1 MDRSGDLRALKMV
14 LEAMENEYEGT
25 ALIADPIHRY
35 IQFTVPGK
43 KGEIA
48 EKHIIDS
55 PWVQRL
61 RYIYQLQ
68 SARWVFPSAEH
79 SRFQHSLGAMH
90 LAGEFA
96 KHLYPSLC
104 RVLGS
109 ECPSAPLVEEYM
121 RMTGLLHDVGH
132 GPFGHFFDDNFLLDF
147 EITHEDISQTIIQE
161 KLGELLRQLRR
172 SPSGRFASGEEL
184 RPEDIAFPIKKNG
197 KEDSRKPKWVRLLQP
212 LTSGIFTF
220 DNLDYVSRDSYMC
233 GVAIGPV
240 DRERLIHYTFFS
252 PKGLTLHKAGNAALA
267 MFLNARLY
275 LYTNVYYHRT
285 TRAID
290 LHLREIFPETMRKIF
305 PGNPL
310 DHMEDYLHLTD
321 WSLLEEVSGWR
332 RGKGQHKSLA
342 REWGKILARD
352 VKWKMAYDRTL
363 SLNEL
368 RYGVALIRDADWEKR
383 IRASLPSSARDLTFR
398 VDMAT
403 QDPRP
408 ENPFAMG
415 KKQIYIFD
423 PSTGETTKGSL
434 AELFEFIPSKVVQ
447 FRVFALDHEHDPL
460 LAQVAEE
467 TLKGGTP
474 AVKTSV

>member
-1 MDRSGDLRALKMV
+1 MV
-14 LEAMENEYEGT
+14 PVSDNEYEGT

-35 IQFTVPGK
+35 IQFTVPLE
-43 KGEIA
+43 KGEVT
-48 EKHIIDS
+48 EKALIDS

-68 SARWVFPSAEH
+68 SARWVYPSAEH

-96 KHLYPSLC
+96 KHLYPSLKK
-104 RVLGS
+104 VLGD
-109 ECPSAPLVEEYM
+109 ECPSAPFIEEYM
-121 RMTGLLHDVGH
+121 RVTGLLHDIGH
-132 GPFGHFFDDNFLLDF
+132 GPFGHFFDDNFLAHYNL
-147 EITHEDISQTIIQE
+147 THEDLGQTIIQ
-161 KLGELLRQLRR
+161 KHLGEVIQQLRR
-172 SPSGRFASGEEL
+172 SPSGRFESGEEL
-184 RPEDIAFPIKKNG
+184 RPEDVAFPIKKNG
-197 KEDSRKPKWVRLLQP
+197 KEDNRKPKWVRFLQP

-233 GVAIGPV
+233 GVHPGPI

-252 PKGLTLHKAGNAALA
+252 PKGLTVHKAGNGALTT
-267 MFLNARLY
+267 FLNARLY

-290 LHLREIFPETMRKIF
+290 LHLKEIFPETMKFLF

-310 DHMEDYLHLTD
+310 DHMEDYLYLTD
-321 WSLLEEVSGWR
+321 WSLLEDVSRWR
-332 RGKGQHKSLA
+332 RQKSEREALG
-342 REWGKILARD
+342 REWETVLHRE

-368 RYGVALIRDADWEKR
+368 RYGVALIQDTDWEKR
-383 IRASLPSSARDLTFR
+383 IRGALPPAARDLVFR

-415 KKQIYIFD
+415 KKQIHIFD
-423 PSTGETTKGSL
+423 PSSGETTKESL

-447 FRVFALDHEHDPL
+447 FRVFALDHDNDPL
-460 LAQVAEE
+460 LAEVAEKA
-467 TLKGGTP
+467 LRGRAQP
-474 AVKTSV
+474 LKTSV

>member
-1 MDRSGDLRALKMV
+1 MPEIES
-14 LEAMENEYEGT
+14 EYEGT

-35 IQFTVPGK
+35 IQFTVPQSR
-43 KGEIA
+43 GEVT
-48 EKHIIDS
+48 EKDIIDS
-55 PWVQRL
+55 AWVQRL

-68 SARWVFPSAEH
+68 SARWVYPSAEH

-96 KHLYPSLC
+96 KHLYPSLR

-109 ECPSAPLVEEYM
+109 ECPSAPYVEEYL
-121 RMTGLLHDVGH
+121 RITGLLHDVGH
-132 GPFGHFFDDNFLLDF
+132 GPFGHFFDDNFLADF
-147 EITHEDISQTIIQE
+147 KITHEDIGQTIIQQ
-161 KLGELLRQLRR
+161 KLGGLIRQLRR
-172 SPSGRFASGEEL
+172 SPRGPFASGEEL
-184 RPEDIAFPIKKNG
+184 KPDEIAFPIKKNG
-197 KEDSRKPKWVRLLQP
+197 KDDDQKPRWVRLLQP

-233 GVAIGPV
+233 GVAVGPI
-240 DRERLIHYTFFS
+240 DRERLVHYTFLT
-252 PKGLTLHKAGNAALA
+252 PQGLTLHKAGNAAFT

-290 LHLREIFPETMRKIF
+290 LHLREIFPETMRMVF
-305 PGNPL
+305 SGNPL
-310 DHMEDYLHLTD
+310 EHMEEYLHLTD
-321 WSLLEEVSGWR
+321 WSLLEEVSRWR
-332 RGKGQHKSLA
+332 KSQRHNDALA
-342 REWGKILARD
+342 REWGRILDRD
-352 VKWKMAYDRTL
+352 IKWKMAYDRTL

-368 RYGVALIRDADWEKR
+368 RYGVALIQDADWEKR
-383 IRASLPSSARDLTFR
+383 IRAALPPSARDLVFR

-408 ENPFAMG
+408 ESPFTMG

-423 PSTGETTKGSL
+423 PSTAEITTESL
-434 AELFEFIPSKVVQ
+434 SELFEFIPSKVVQ
-447 FRVFALDHEHDPL
+447 FRVFALDHENDLL

-467 TLKGGTP
+467 TLKGRSTT
-474 AVKTSV
+474 AKTSL

>member
-1 MDRSGDLRALKMV
+1 MAQPIES
-14 LEAMENEYEGT
+14 EYEGT
-25 ALIADPIHRY
+25 ALVADPIHRY
-35 IQFTVPGK
+35 IQFTVPQK
-43 KGEIA
+43 KGEVA
-48 EKHIIDS
+48 EKNIIDS

-96 KHLYPSLC
+96 RHLYPSLR
-104 RVLGS
+104 RVLGN
-109 ECPSAPLVEEYM
+109 ECPSAPFIEEYM
-121 RMTGLLHDVGH
+121 RITGLLHDVGH

-147 EITHEDISQTIIQE
+147 KITHEDIGQTIIQE
-161 KLGELLRQLRR
+161 KLGDWIRQIRR
-172 SPSGRFASGEEL
+172 SPSGPFAPGEEL
-184 RPEDIAFPIKKNG
+184 KPEDIAFPIKKNG
-197 KEDSRKPKWVRLLQP
+197 KEDQRKPKWVRLLQP

-233 GVAIGPV
+233 GVAVGPI
-240 DRERLIHYTFFS
+240 DRERLIHYSFFS
-252 PKGLTLHKAGNAALA
+252 PKGLTLHRAGNAALT

-290 LHLREIFPETMRKIF
+290 LHLREIFPETMKSIF

-310 DHMEDYLHLTD
+310 EHMDEYLHLTD
-321 WSLLEEVSGWR
+321 WSLLEEVSRWR
-332 RGKGQHKSLA
+332 RSKGKTEALA
-342 REWGKILARD
+342 REWGKILDRD
-352 VKWKMAYDRTL
+352 IKWKMAYDRTL

-368 RYGVALIRDADWEKR
+368 HYGMALIQDTDWEKR
-383 IRASLPSSARDLTFR
+383 IRAALPPTARDLVFR

-408 ENPFAMG
+408 ESPFAMG

-423 PSTGETTKGSL
+423 PSTGAIAKESL
-434 AELFEFIPSKVVQ
+434 SELFEFIPAKVVQ
-447 FRVFALDHEHDPL
+447 FRVFALDHENDSL
-460 LAQVAEE
+460 LAEVAEA
-467 TLKGGTP
+467 TLKGGSP

>member
-1 MDRSGDLRALKMV
+1 MAQT
-14 LEAMENEYEGT
+14 ENEYEGT

-35 IQFTVPGK
+35 IQFTVPQS
-43 KGEIA
+43 KGEVT
-48 EKHIIDS
+48 EKDIIDS

-68 SARWVFPSAEH
+68 SARWVYPSAEH

-96 KHLYPSLC
+96 KHLYPSLL
-104 RVLGS
+104 RILGS
-109 ECPSAPLVEEYM
+109 ECPSAHFIEEYL
-121 RMTGLLHDVGH
+121 RITGLLHDVGH
-132 GPFGHFFDDNFLLDF
+132 GPFGHFFDDNFLSDF
-147 EITHEDISQTIIQE
+147 KITHEDISQAIIQK
-161 KLGELLRQLRR
+161 KLGELIRQLRR
-172 SPSGRFASGEEL
+172 SPRGPFASGEEL
-184 RPEDIAFPIKKNG
+184 KPEDIAFPIKKNSI
-197 KEDSRKPKWVRLLQP
+197 EDQAKPKWVRFLRP

-233 GVAIGPV
+233 GVAVGPI
-240 DRERLIHYTFFS
+240 DRERLLHYTFFT
-252 PKGLTLHKAGNAALA
+252 PQGLTLHKAGNAAFT

-290 LHLREIFPETMRKIF
+290 LHLREIFPETMRMIF

-310 DHMEDYLHLTD
+310 EHMEEYLHLTD
-321 WSLLEEVSGWR
+321 WSLLEEVSRWR
-332 RGKGQHKSLA
+332 KGAGHDEALA
-342 REWGKILARD
+342 LEWGKILDRD
-352 VKWKMAYDRTL
+352 IKWKMAYDRTL

-368 RYGVALIRDADWEKR
+368 RYGVALIQDTDWEKR
-383 IRASLPSSARDLTFR
+383 IRAALPASARDLVFR

-408 ENPFAMG
+408 ESPFTMG

-423 PSTGETTKGSL
+423 PSTGEITTESL
-434 AELFEFIPSKVVQ
+434 TELFEFIPSKVVQ
-447 FRVFALDHEHDPL
+447 FRVFALDHENDPL
-460 LAQVAEE
+460 LAHVAEE
-467 TLKGGTP
+467 TLKGRSP
-474 AVKTSV
+474 AVTTSV

>member
-1 MDRSGDLRALKMV
+1 MVQVGD
-14 LEAMENEYEGT
+14 NEYEGT

-35 IQFTVPGK
+35 IQFTVPRQ
-43 KGEIA
+43 KGEVT
-48 EKHIIDS
+48 EKDLIDS

-68 SARWVFPSAEH
+68 SARWVYPSAEH

-96 KHLYPSLC
+96 KHLYPSL
-104 RVLGS
+104 RKVLGD

-121 RMTGLLHDVGH
+121 RVTGLLHDVGH
-132 GPFGHFFDDNFLLDF
+132 GPFGHFFDDNFLHDF
-147 EITHEDISQTIIQE
+147 RLTHEDLGQVIIQQ
-161 KLGELLRQLRR
+161 KLGDLIRRLRR
-172 SPSGRFASGEEL
+172 SPSGAFADGEEL
-184 RPEDIAFPIKKNG
+184 KPEDIAFPIKKDG
-197 KEDSRKPKWVRLLQP
+197 KEDQRKPKWVRLLQP

-233 GVAIGPV
+233 GVAVGPV

-252 PKGLTLHKAGNAALA
+252 PQGLTLHKAGNSALT

-285 TRAID
+285 TRGID
-290 LHLREIFPETMRKIF
+290 LHLREIFPETMRVLF

-310 DHMEDYLHLTD
+310 DHMDEYLYLTD
-321 WSLLEEVSGWR
+321 WSLLEEVSRWR
-332 RGKGQHKSLA
+332 RSGGEREALG
-342 REWGKILARD
+342 REWENILHRE

-368 RYGVALIRDADWEKR
+368 HYGVALIQDADWEKK
-383 IRASLPSSARDLTFR
+383 IRAALPSSAHDLVFR

-423 PSTGETTKGSL
+423 PSTGEITKESL
-434 AELFEFIPSKVVQ
+434 SELFEFIPSKVVQ
-447 FRVFALDHEHDPL
+447 FRVFALDHEHDHL
-460 LAQVAEE
+460 LAEVAEGA
-467 TLKGGTP
+467 LKGQSP
-474 AVKTSV
+474 ATKTSV

>member
-1 MDRSGDLRALKMV
+1 MAL
-14 LEAMENEYEGT
+14 ESEYKGT
-25 ALIADPIHRY
+25 ALIADPIHHY
-35 IQFTVPGK
+35 IQFTVPQD
-43 KGEIA
+43 KGEVT
-48 EKHIIDS
+48 EKHIIDY

-68 SARWVFPSAEH
+68 SARWVYPSAEH
-79 SRFQHSLGAMH
+79 SRFQHALGAMH

-96 KHLYPSLC
+96 KHLYPSLR
-104 RVLGS
+104 RVLGN
-109 ECPSAPLVEEYM
+109 ECPSAPLIEEYM

-132 GPFGHFFDDNFLLDF
+132 GPFGHFFDDNFLLGF
-147 EITHEDISQTIIQE
+147 NITHEDIGQKIIQE
-161 KLGELLRQLRR
+161 KLGQWIRQLGR
-172 SPSGRFASGEEL
+172 SPSGPFAPGEEL

-197 KEDSRKPKWVRLLQP
+197 KDDHQKPMWVRLLQP

-233 GVAIGPV
+233 GVAVGPV

-252 PKGLTLHKAGNAALA
+252 PQGLTLHKAGNAALT

-290 LHLREIFPETMRKIF
+290 LHLREIFPETMRLIF

-310 DHMEDYLHLTD
+310 EHMQDYLHLTD
-321 WSLLEEVSGWR
+321 WSLLEEVSRWR
-332 RGKGQHKSLA
+332 QSK
-342 REWGKILARD
+342 RENRTLTQEWSRILDRD
-352 VKWKMAYDRTL
+352 IKWKMAYDRTL

-368 RYGVALIRDADWEKR
+368 HYGMALIQDTDWERR
-383 IRASLPSSARDLTFR
+383 IRGALPPSARDLVFR

-423 PSTGETTKGSL
+423 PSTEEITKESL
-434 AELFEFIPSKVVQ
+434 SELFEFIPSKVVQ
-447 FRVFALDHEHDPL
+447 LRVFALDHQNDGL
-460 LAQVAEE
+460 LAEVAEAA
-467 TLKGGTP
+467 LKGGSP
-474 AVKTSV
+474 AVSTSV

>member
-1 MDRSGDLRALKMV
+1 MV
-14 LEAMENEYEGT
+14 MMQNEYAGT

-35 IQFTVPGK
+35 LQFTVPEQ
-43 KGEIA
+43 KGEVT
-48 EKHIIDS
+48 EKALIDS

-68 SARWVFPSAEH
+68 SARWVYPSAEH

-96 KHLYPSLC
+96 KHLYPSL
-104 RVLGS
+104 RGVLGD
-109 ECPSAPLVEEYM
+109 ECPSPALVEEYM
-121 RMTGLLHDVGH
+121 RITGLLHDVGH
-132 GPFGHFFDDNFLLDF
+132 GPFGHFFDDNFLSDF
-147 EITHEDISQTIIQE
+147 DLTHEDLSQVIIQQH
-161 KLGELLRQLRR
+161 LGEIIQQLRR
-172 SPSGRFASGEEL
+172 SPSGPFAAGEEL
-184 RPEDIAFPIKKNG
+184 RPEDVAFPIKKNG
-197 KEDSRKPKWVRLLQP
+197 QEDQRKAKWVRMLQP

-233 GVAIGPV
+233 GVAAGPI
-240 DRERLIHYTFFS
+240 DRERLLHYTFFS
-252 PKGLTLHKAGNAALA
+252 PKGLTLHKAGNSALT

-290 LHLREIFPETMRKIF
+290 LQLREIFPDTMRVLF
-305 PGNPL
+305 PGHPL
-310 DHMEDYLHLTD
+310 EHMEEYLHLTD
-321 WSLLEEVSGWR
+321 WSLLEEVSRWR
-332 RGKGQHKSLA
+332 RAQGELEALGK
-342 REWGKILARD
+342 EWEAVLRRQ

-368 RYGVALIRDADWEKR
+368 RYGLALIQDADWEKR
-383 IRASLPSSARDLTFR
+383 IRSSLPAANRDLVFR

-408 ENPFAMG
+408 ENPFSMG

-423 PSTGETTKGSL
+423 PSTGAITKESL

-447 FRVFALDHEHDPL
+447 LRVFALSHEHDQV
-460 LAQVAEE
+460 LADVAEN
-467 TLKGGTP
+467 TLRGKS
-474 AVKTSV
+474 AAIKTSV

>member
-1 MDRSGDLRALKMV
+1 MAQVTDEEFG
-14 LEAMENEYEGT
+14 GT

-35 IQFTVPGK
+35 IQFTVPET
-43 KGEIA
+43 KGEIT
-48 EKHIIDS
+48 EKALIDS

-96 KHLYPSLC
+96 KHLYPSLS

-109 ECPSAPLVEEYM
+109 ECPSGPFIEEYM
-121 RMTGLLHDVGH
+121 RVTGLLHDIGH
-132 GPFGHFFDDNFLLDF
+132 GPFGHFFDDNFLHHYDL
-147 EITHEDISQTIIQE
+147 THEDLGQTIIQ
-161 KLGELLRQLRR
+161 KHLGEIICQLRR
-172 SPSGRFASGEEL
+172 SPTGPFASGEEL
-184 RPEDIAFPIKKNG
+184 RPEDVAFPIKKTG
-197 KEDSRKPKWVRLLQP
+197 EEDTRKPKWARFLQP

-233 GVAIGPV
+233 GVAVGPV
-240 DRERLIHYTFFS
+240 DRERLMHYSFFT
-252 PKGLTLHKAGNAALA
+252 PKGLTLHKAGNSALT

-290 LHLREIFPETMRKIF
+290 LHLRDIFPATMKALF
-305 PGNPL
+305 PGNPQE
-310 DHMEDYLHLTD
+310 HMDQYLYLTD
-321 WSLLEEVSGWR
+321 WSLLQEVSRWGR
-332 RGKGQHKSLA
+332 TGGELEELG
-342 REWGKILARD
+342 REWETVVHRE

-363 SLNEL
+363 ALNEL
-368 RYGVALIRDADWEKR
+368 RYGVSLIQDTDWEKR
-383 IRASLPSSARDLTFR
+383 IRSALPPAMRDLVFR
-398 VDMAT
+398 IDMAT

-415 KKQIYIFD
+415 KKQIYIFE
-423 PSTGETTKGSL
+423 PSSGDIAKESL

-447 FRVFALDHEHDPL
+447 FRVFALDHEHDQL
-460 LAQVAEE
+460 LAEVAENS
-467 TLKGGTP
+467 LKGQPP

>member
-1 MDRSGDLRALKMV
+1 MAQP
-14 LEAMENEYEGT
+14 LESEYEGT
-25 ALIADPIHRY
+25 ALMADPIHRY
-35 IQFTVPGK
+35 IQFTVPQD
-43 KGEIA
+43 KGEVT

-68 SARWVFPSAEH
+68 SARWVYPSAEH

-104 RVLGS
+104 RVLGN
-109 ECPSAPLVEEYM
+109 ECPSAPFIEEYM

-132 GPFGHFFDDNFLLDF
+132 GPFGHFFDDNFLSAF
-147 EITHEDISQTIIQE
+147 NITHEDISQSIIQE
-161 KLGELLRQLRR
+161 KLGQLIRRLRR
-172 SPSGRFASGEEL
+172 SPSGAFAPGEEL

-197 KEDSRKPKWVRLLQP
+197 KDDHEKPAWVRLLQP

-233 GVAIGPV
+233 GVAVGPV

-252 PKGLTLHKAGNAALA
+252 PKGLTLHKAGNGALT

-290 LHLREIFPETMRKIF
+290 LHLREIFPETMRLIF

-310 DHMEDYLHLTD
+310 GHMEDYLHLTD
-321 WSLLEEVSGWR
+321 WSLLEGVSRWR
-332 RGKGQHKSLA
+332 QGKGENRTLA
-342 REWGKILARD
+342 QEWSRILDRD
-352 VKWKMAYDRTL
+352 IKWKMAYDRTL

-368 RYGVALIRDADWEKR
+368 HYGMALIQDTDWEKR
-383 IRASLPSSARDLTFR
+383 IREALPPSARDLVFR

-408 ENPFAMG
+408 ESPFAMG

-423 PSTGETTKGSL
+423 PSTEEITKESL
-434 AELFEFIPSKVVQ
+434 LELFEFIPSKVVQ
-447 FRVFALDHEHDPL
+447 FRVFALDHENDGL
-460 LAQVAEE
+460 LAEVAEA
-467 TLKGGTP
+467 TLKGGSP
-474 AVKTSV
+474 AVSTSV

>member
-1 MDRSGDLRALKMV
+1 MASNI
-14 LEAMENEYEGT
+14 ENEYEGT
-25 ALIADPIHRY
+25 ALVADPIHRY
-35 IQFTVPGK
+35 IQFTVPQK
-43 KGEIA
+43 KGEIT
-48 EKHIIDS
+48 EKDIIDS
-55 PWVQRL
+55 AWVQRL

-68 SARWVFPSAEH
+68 SARWVYPSAEH

-96 KHLYPSLC
+96 KHLYPSLR
-104 RVLGS
+104 RVLGKD
-109 ECPSAPLVEEYM
+109 CPSAPFIEEYM

-132 GPFGHFFDDNFLLDF
+132 GPFGHFFDDNFLADF
-147 EITHEDISQTIIQE
+147 GITHEDIGQTIIRE
-161 KLGELLRQLRR
+161 KLGDLISQLRR
-172 SPSGRFASGEEL
+172 SPGGPFAPGEEL

-197 KEDSRKPKWVRLLQP
+197 KDDQHKPKWVRLLQP

-220 DNLDYVSRDSYMC
+220 DNMDYVSRDSYMC
-233 GVAIGPV
+233 GVAVGPI

-252 PKGLTLHKAGNAALA
+252 PKGLTLHKAGNSALT

-290 LHLREIFPETMRKIF
+290 LHLREIFPETMRSIF

-310 DHMEDYLHLTD
+310 VHMHEYLRLTD
-321 WSLLEEVSGWR
+321 WSLLEEVSRWPS
-332 RGKGQHKSLA
+332 GKGENEALA
-342 REWGKILARD
+342 REWQRILNRD
-352 VKWKMAYDRTL
+352 IKWKMAYDRTL

-368 RYGVALIRDADWEKR
+368 RYGVFLIQDTDWEKR
-383 IRASLPSSARDLTFR
+383 IRSALPASANDPVFR
-398 VDMAT
+398 VDMAI

-408 ENPFAMG
+408 ENPFSMG

-423 PSTGETTKGSL
+423 PSTEETAKESL
-434 AELFEFIPSKVVQ
+434 SELFEFIPSTVVQ
-447 FRVFALDHEHDPL
+447 FRVYALDHENDRL
-460 LAQVAEE
+460 LAEVAES
-467 TLKGGTP
+467 TLRGGSP

>member
-1 MDRSGDLRALKMV
+1 MRQATQS
-14 LEAMENEYEGT
+14 EYEGT

-35 IQFTVPGK
+35 IQFTVPEK
-43 KGEIA
+43 KREIT
-48 EKHIIDS
+48 EKDIIDS
-55 PWVQRL
+55 PWAQRL

-68 SARWVFPSAEH
+68 SARWVYPSAEH

-96 KHLYPSLC
+96 RHLYPSLSGM
-104 RVLGS
+104 LGDD
-109 ECPSAPLVEEYM
+109 CPSAPFIEEYM
-121 RMTGLLHDVGH
+121 RITGLLHDIGH
-132 GPFGHFFDDNFLLDF
+132 GPFGHFFDDNFLSAFNL
-147 EITHEDISQTIIQE
+147 THEDLGQFIIRE
-161 KLGELLRQLRR
+161 KLGGLIRQIRR
-172 SPSGRFASGEEL
+172 SPSGPFAPGEEL
-184 RPEDIAFPIKKNG
+184 NPDDIAFPIKKDGAEDAG
-197 KEDSRKPKWVRLLQP
+197 KPRWLRFLQP

-233 GVAIGPV
+233 GVAVGPI

-252 PKGLTLHKAGNAALA
+252 PQGLTLHKAGNAALT

-290 LHLREIFPETMRKIF
+290 LHLREIFPETMQLVF

-310 DHMEDYLHLTD
+310 DHMEEYLRLTD
-321 WSLLEEVSGWR
+321 WSLLEEVSRWR
-332 RGKGQHKSLA
+332 HSGKNRALA
-342 REWGKILARD
+342 QEWGRILDRD
-352 VKWKMAYDRTL
+352 IKWKMAYDRTL

-368 RYGVALIRDADWEKR
+368 RFGVALIQDVDWEKR
-383 IRASLPSSARDLTFR
+383 IRATLPPSSANLVFR

-408 ENPFAMG
+408 ESPFAMG
-415 KKQIYIFD
+415 KKQIYLYD
-423 PSTGETTKGSL
+423 PSTGAITKESL

-447 FRVFALDHEHDPL
+447 FRVFALDHQNDRL
-460 LAQVAEE
+460 LARVAEE

>member
-1 MDRSGDLRALKMV
+1 MAHGIES
-14 LEAMENEYEGT
+14 EYEGT
-25 ALIADPIHRY
+25 ALVADPIHRY
-35 IQFTVPGK
+35 IQFTVPQDR
-43 KGEIA
+43 GEVA
-48 EKHIIDS
+48 EKHVIDS

-68 SARWVFPSAEH
+68 SARWVYPSAEH
-79 SRFQHSLGAMH
+79 SRFQHSIGAMH

-96 KHLYPSLC
+96 KHLYPSLK
-104 RVLGS
+104 RVLGD
-109 ECPSAPLVEEYM
+109 ECPSAPFIEETM

-147 EITHEDISQTIIQE
+147 NITHEDIGQTIIQE
-161 KLGELLRQLRR
+161 RLGDLIRQIRR
-172 SPSGRFASGEEL
+172 SPSGPFAPGEEL

-197 KEDSRKPKWVRLLQP
+197 KEDPRKPQWLRFLQP

-220 DNLDYVSRDSYMC
+220 DNLDYVSRDCYMC
-233 GVAIGPV
+233 GVAVGPI

-252 PKGLTLHKAGNAALA
+252 PKGLTLHKAGNGALT

-290 LHLREIFPETMRKIF
+290 LHMREIFPDTIRLAF

-310 DHMEDYLHLTD
+310 EHMAEYLHLTD
-321 WSLLEEVSGWR
+321 WSLLEEVSRWR
-332 RGKGQHKSLA
+332 NGKGGDGGLG
-342 REWGKILARD
+342 REWGRILDRD
-352 VKWKMAYDRTL
+352 IKWKMAYDRTL

-368 RYGVALIRDADWEKR
+368 RYGMALIQDSDWEKR
-383 IRASLPSSARDLTFR
+383 IRDALPPSARDVVFR

-408 ENPFAMG
+408 DNPFSMG
-415 KKQIYIFD
+415 KKQIHIFD
-423 PSTGETTKGSL
+423 PSTGQITKESL
-434 AELFEFIPSKVVQ
+434 SELFEFIPSKVVQ
-447 FRVFALDHEHDPL
+447 FRVFALDHENDHL
-460 LAQVAEE
+460 LSEVAESA
-467 TLKGGTP
+467 LKGGSP